1 MPNLFSPIQF
11 VELDRRGVLA
21 LLAGAGLATVGTLAG
36 CSPDAD
42 ASTSS
47 SARSPSS
54 AGAETGAGAAPA
66 GASQASTGAPAS
78 SDSANSANSEVG
90 SVASPTSNVAVVY
103 FSVPLTDSENRDADS
118 GASIVM
124 SGDGIFGN
132 VQWTARFVARA
143 AGADLIRIETTTP
156 YPTDDAI
163 FDYALQEQN
172 QNARPEIQLVA
183 ADGSAIESLDAYS
196 TVLVGYPIWWYE
208 LPMPLYSFFEKYD
221 LAGKNVGLFVVHGGS
236 GMSGTVQ
243 DVEGLQPDAQV
254 NENGLSINRRNVA
267 DQAEELANE
276 WVAGLGLPGAE

>member
-1 MPNLFSPIQF
+1 MLARCGCLIERFGGVAIK
-11 VELDRRGVLA
+11 RGGRNRCGSRA
-21 LLAGAGLATVGTLAG
+21 
-36 CSPDAD
+36 CW
-42 ASTSS
+42 
-47 SARSPSS
+47 
-54 AGAETGAGAAPA
+54 
-66 GASQASTGAPAS
+66 
-78 SDSANSANSEVG
+78 
-90 SVASPTSNVAVVY
+90 SVAGIDGCPGLPRQRKQRGRLRCGPYEQRGRGY
-103 FSVPLTDSENRDADS
+103 FSTPLTDSESHDADS

-132 VQWTARFVARA
+132 VQWAAQFVAIA
-143 AGADLIRIETTTP
+143 AGAYLLRIETTTP

-172 QNARPEIQLVA
+172 QNARPEIRLVA
-183 ADGSAIESLDAYS
+183 ADGSTVDSLDAYS

-208 LPMPLYSFFEKYD
+208 LPMPLYTFFEEYD
-221 LAGKNVGLFVVHGGS
+221 LAGKNIGLFVVHGGS

-276 WVAGLGLPGAE
+276 WVAGLGLSEAQ

>member
-1 MPNLFSPIQF
+1 MSNLFSRIRF

-21 LLAGAGLATVGTLAG
+21 LLAGAGLATVGALAG

-42 ASTSS
+42 ASS
-47 SARSPSS
+47 SASAGSPSS
-54 AGAETGAGAAPA
+54 AGAETGVGAAPA

-78 SDSANSANSEVG
+78 PDSANSEAG
-90 SVASPTSNVAVVY
+90 SAAAPTSNVAVVY
-103 FSVPLTDSENRDADS
+103 FSVPLTDSESRDADS

-132 VQWTARFVARA
+132 VQWAAQFVAIA
-143 AGADLIRIETTTP
+143 AGAYLLHIETTTP

-172 QNARPEIQLVA
+172 QNARPEIRLVA
-183 ADGSAIESLDAYS
+183 AEGSAIESLDAYS

-267 DQAEELANE
+267 DQAESLANE
-276 WVAGLGLPGAE
+276 WVAGLGLSEAQ